1 MPRLWHGHPTR
12 EGPKCLGP
20 ANKASPMKV
29 KRNSHQRPMNPY
41 SMPMQSPG
49 KLRENQEFCVG
60 FHEGLVGPTKCQ
72 QTKPTNKPLSHCKV
86 VLRFLGLSHQTIC
99 VCVCFFWMRD
109 TIFIQEEHMI
119 FVHLLHLCH
128 AHHMYKQ
135 GEMTL
140 PHFKR
145 IHITRCYTGQTS
157 WYRMISTVHCK
168 RINCQVSI
176 TANGCKCGIGTE
188 PLNMDI
194 DQVPENLGTIPWL

>member
-49 KLRENQEFCVG
+49 KLREKQEFCVG

-99 VCVCFFWMRD
+99 VCVFFEWG
-109 TIFIQEEHMI
+109 ILYSSKKSIWYSSI
-119 FVHLLHLCH
+119 
-128 AHHMYKQ
+128 
-135 GEMTL
+135 
-140 PHFKR
+140 
-145 IHITRCYTGQTS
+145 CYTCVMLTTCTNKEKWPFHISSGFISLDVTRARPVDIE
-157 WYRMISTVHCK
+157 WYLLSTAK
-168 RINCQVSI
+168 ESI
-176 TANGCKCGIGTE
+176 AKS
-188 PLNMDI
+188 PLLQMAASVVLEQNH
-194 DQVPENLGTIPWL
+194 LTWT

>member
-86 VLRFLGLSHQTIC
+86 VLRFLGLSQTIC
-99 VCVCFFWMRD
+99 VCVFFLNEGYYIHPRRAYDIRPFATLVSCSPHVQTRRNDPSTFQADSYHSM
-109 TIFIQEEHMI
+109 
-119 FVHLLHLCH
+119 LHGPDQLISNDIYCPLQ
-128 AHHMYKQ
+128 KNQ
-135 GEMTL
+135 L
-140 PHFKR
+140 PSLHYCKWL
-145 IHITRCYTGQTS
+145 QV
-157 WYRMISTVHCK
+157 WYWNRT
-168 RINCQVSI
+168 
-176 TANGCKCGIGTE
+176 T
-188 PLNMDI
+188 
-194 DQVPENLGTIPWL
+194 